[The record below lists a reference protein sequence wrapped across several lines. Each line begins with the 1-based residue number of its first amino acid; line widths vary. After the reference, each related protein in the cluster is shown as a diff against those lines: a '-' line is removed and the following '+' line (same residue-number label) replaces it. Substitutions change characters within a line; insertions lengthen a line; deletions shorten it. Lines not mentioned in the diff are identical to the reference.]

1 MKKLLLLPTILV
13 LVSCQPSEL
22 DKCIEAN
29 MPAEL
34 NETERRDIIKNKIRS
49 SKLVFPDKTSQIQ
62 FEKIKIGKNYKPRY
76 VSELFWILKDYKSR
90 SPEEVNLLA
99 NEIKVYENVY
109 EYSVKYH
116 GTRPEV
122 VDLDANFKKT
132 ATSKCNSQG
141 IY

>member
-1 MKKLLLLPTILV
+1 MKKILLLPTILV

-34 NETERRDIIKNKIRS
+34 NETERRDIIKNKIMS
-49 SKLVFPDKTSQIQ
+49 SELVFPDKTSQIQ
-62 FEKIKIGKNYKPRY
+62 FEKIKKIYKPRY
-76 VSELFWILKDYKSR
+76 VADLFWLLKDFKSR

-99 NEIKVYENVY
+99 NKIKVYENVY

-122 VDLDANFKKT
+122 VDLEANFKKT